1 MQQNRPVPVPAPTG
15 APAARF
21 TVFTLAAAFVVS
33 GAAAPAL
40 TQEAAPAAPSPA
52 VAEATALFDLWAGE
66 QLDYHGVPGVVV
78 GVVSDGRL
86 AWAKGYGTSDLSG
99 GVPLTPSTPFRIG
112 SVSKVFTATA
122 ILQLR
127 DAGKLRLD
135 DPVVKHL
142 PWFRV
147 PSPFPTAPPITV
159 EHLLTHTSGL
169 SREGPFDAWTTHEFP
184 TRDELKAAMPR
195 VTVISPPGKTYR
207 YSNLGMAL
215 LGEVVSAAS
224 GRSWADY
231 VRDAIAG
238 PLGMTSTTGAPTAAQ
253 VAALPRQHRRKQP
266 DGSRGSLEYYETGA
280 IAPAAAIVSTLEDLA
295 RFAALHLTA
304 DPAGPPAGGG
314 QVVSAS
320 TLAEMHR
327 PRFVYPSWSG
337 GRGLGFG
344 VSRRDGRTYVS
355 HGGWIGG
362 HRADFIL
369 DPERGLAAVALTN
382 ADDASPGL
390 FARQALAVVG
400 DAVVASRPAPAPPA
414 PILFSRRR
422 LGALPRHLHRPVGL
436 GDPRH
441 DPRRRARPLRVE
453 LPARRRPEGGGHPPR
468 PDRRA
473 HVPPPGRRDPEVRAR
488 RGREGDE
495 DVPEGG
501 LVRAEGGRQ
510 GVAPACASGTVAQ
523 ARTLSSR

>member
-1 MQQNRPVPVPAPTG
+1 MKQNRPVLVPVRTG
-15 APAARF
+15 AASAR
-21 TVFTLAAAFVVS
+21 LAASVL
-33 GAAAPAL
+33 AAGVLLLAGSAGPAL
-40 TQEAAPAAPSPA
+40 AEDAAPAAASPA
-52 VAEATALFDLWAGE
+52 VAEAATLFDLWAGE

-86 AWAKGYGTSDLSG
+86 AWAKGYGTSDLAG

-112 SVSKVFTATA
+112 SVSKLFTATA

-142 PWFRV
+142 PWFKV
-147 PSPFPTAPPITV
+147 PAPFPTAPPVTV

-215 LGEVVSAAS
+215 LGEIVSAAS
-224 GRSWADY
+224 GKSWAAY
-231 VRDAIAG
+231 VRDAIAA
-238 PLGMTSTTGAPTAAQ
+238 PLGMASTTGAPTPAQ

-280 IAPAAAIVSTLEDLA
+280 IAPAAAVVSTLEDLA

-304 DPAGPPAGGG
+304 DPAGPPAGGK
-314 QVVSAS
+314 QVVSAP

-337 GRGLGFG
+337 GRGLGFA

-369 DPERGLAAVALTN
+369 DPERGLAAIALTN

-400 DAVVASRPAPAPPA
+400 SAVAASRPVPAPPA
-414 PILFSRRR
+414 MTAP
-422 LGALPRHLHRPVGL
+422 
-436 GDPRH
+436 
-441 DPRRRARPLRVE
+441 
-453 LPARRRPEGGGHPPR
+453 PEGGWQRYLGTYTDPWDWEIRVTILDGALVLYESSYPPDADPMGAVTR
-468 PDRRA
+468 LVPTGEHTFRLPDGETLRFELDEEGKVKRMYRRA
-473 HVPPPGRRDPEVRAR
+473 DWYVPKGGAR
-488 RGREGDE
+488 E
-495 DVPEGG
+495 
-501 LVRAEGGRQ
+501 
-510 GVAPACASGTVAQ
+510 
-523 ARTLSSR
+523 

>member
-1 MQQNRPVPVPAPTG
+1 MEQNRIGPGPARVGTAVPRI
-15 APAARF
+15 APAG
-21 TVFTLAAAFVVS
+21 LAAVS
-33 GAAAPAL
+33 LATALVLAGAAAPASV
-40 TQEAAPAAPSPA
+40 QEAAPAPTVPVTASPA
-52 VAEATALFDLWAGE
+52 VAEAAALFDLWAGE

-86 AWAKGYGTSDLSG
+86 AWAKGYGTTDLAG
-99 GVPLTPSTPFRIG
+99 GVPLTAATPFRIG
-112 SVSKVFTATA
+112 SVSKLFTATA
-122 ILQLR
+122 ALQLR

-135 DPVVKHL
+135 DPVAKHL

-184 TRDELKAAMPR
+184 TREELKAVMPR

-215 LGEVVSAAS
+215 LGEVVSAVS
-224 GRSWADY
+224 GKSWADY
-231 VRDAIAG
+231 VREAIAA

-304 DPAGPPAGGG
+304 DPAGPPAGGR

-344 VSRRDGRTYVS
+344 VSRREGRTYVS

-369 DPERGLAAVALTN
+369 DPERGLAAIALTN

-400 DAVVASRPAPAPPA
+400 DAVVASRPAPAAPPA
-414 PILFSRRR
+414 AAPPDGGWQRYLGTYTDPWDWEIRVTILD
-422 LGALPRHLHRPVGL
+422 GALVLYESSYPPDA
-436 GDPRH
+436 DPKGAVTRLVPTGEH
-441 DPRRRARPLRVE
+441 TFRLPDGETLRFELDAEGKVTRMYRRA
-453 LPARRRPEGGGHPPR
+453 
-468 PDRRA
+468 DWY
-473 HVPPPGRRDPEVRAR
+473 VPKRGVR
-488 RGREGDE
+488 E
-495 DVPEGG
+495 
-501 LVRAEGGRQ
+501 
-510 GVAPACASGTVAQ
+510 
-523 ARTLSSR
+523 

>member
-1 MQQNRPVPVPAPTG
+1 MQQNRPAPVWSRTSA
-15 APAARF
+15 AAARF
-21 TVFTLAAAFVVS
+21 ATSVLVAAILLA
-33 GAAAPAL
+33 GPAAPAL
-40 TQEAAPAAPSPA
+40 AEESAPAALSPA
-52 VAEATALFDLWAGE
+52 VAEAAAVYGLWVGE

-99 GVPLTPSTPFRIG
+99 GVPLTPSTPFRVG
-112 SVSKVFTATA
+112 SVSKLFTATA

-135 DPVVKHL
+135 DPVAKHL
-142 PWFRV
+142 PWFTV
-147 PSPFPTAPPITV
+147 PTPFPTAPPITV

-184 TRDELKAAMPR
+184 TRDELRAAMPR

-207 YSNLGMAL
+207 YSNLGVAL
-215 LGEVVSAAS
+215 LGEVVIAVS
-224 GRSWADY
+224 GESWAGY
-231 VRDAIAG
+231 VRDHITA
-238 PLGMTSTTGAPTAAQ
+238 PLGMASTTGAPTAEQ

-304 DPAGPPAGGG
+304 DPAGLPAGGA
-314 QVVSAS
+314 QVVAAP

-369 DPERGLAAVALTN
+369 DPERGLAAIALTN

-400 DAVVASRPAPAPPA
+400 GALVASRPSPAPPA
-414 PILFSRRR
+414 ATAPPEAGWQRYLGTYTDPWDWEIRVTVLD
-422 LGALPRHLHRPVGL
+422 GALVLYESSYPPEA
-436 GDPRH
+436 DPMGSVTRLVPAGEH
-441 DPRRRARPLRVE
+441 TFRLPDGETLRFELDGAGKVTRMYRRA
-453 LPARRRPEGGGHPPR
+453 
-468 PDRRA
+468 DWY
-473 HVPPPGRRDPEVRAR
+473 VPKGSVR
-488 RGREGDE
+488 E
-495 DVPEGG
+495 
-501 LVRAEGGRQ
+501 
-510 GVAPACASGTVAQ
+510 
-523 ARTLSSR
+523 